1 MLFDCD
7 GVLWKGSQLIEG
19 SKEALSAF
27 ERQGK
32 RLLFVTNNSSKSRE
46 AYCQKFKGLRLHV
59 TPDQIISASY
69 AAGAYLKSINFKKKV
84 YLIGQEGTEDELRAH
99 GIEFIGGTCPDSK
112 LLGDLSDLSNMS
124 NMSKLAVDP
133 EIGAVVLAWDPDFSY
148 SRLFYASICLR
159 EIKDCLF
166 IATNSDS
173 FDSISGNRM
182 MPGTG
187 CLLAALEIASSRKA
201 LVVGKEG
208 PWLLDHLFE
217 AYGVRPESS
226 VMIGDRLDTDI
237 EMGRRGGL
245 KTVLTLSGVTTRE
258 DVERAA
264 ERQEGPD
271 LVVSSIKELAMV

>member
-27 ERQGK
+27 ESQGK

-46 AYCQKFKGLRLHV
+46 AYCHKFKCLKLNV
-59 TPDQIISASY
+59 TPDQIISSSY
-69 AAGAYLKSINFKKKV
+69 AAGAYLKSIDFKKKV
-84 YLIGQEGTEDELRAH
+84 YLIGQDGTEDELRAH
-99 GIEFIGGTCPDSK
+99 GIEFIGGTCPDSQ
-112 LLGDLSDLSNMS
+112 LLGDLSNMS
-124 NMSKLAVDP
+124 NMSNLTVDP

-148 SRLFYASICLR
+148 SRLVYASICLR

-173 FDSISGNRM
+173 FDTIGGDRM

-208 PWLLDHLFE
+208 PWLLDHLRE
-217 AYGVRPESS
+217 AYGVRAESS

-258 DVERAA
+258 EVEQAA

-271 LVVSSIKELAMV
+271 LVVTSIRELAMV